1 MEGKTGEGMKL
12 IRNGRGTRKCKI
24 CGEIFEVYV
33 FRKNYAHICRDCR
46 KKLEH
51 RKCLKMM
58 AGKEQRRKLVSHDI
72 KEVQKP
78 I

>member
-1 MEGKTGEGMKL
+1 MKF
-12 IRNGRGTRKCKI
+12 IKNGRGTRKCKT
-24 CGEIFEVYV
+24 CGKIFDVYMHGSQ
-33 FRKNYAHICRDCR
+33 YAHICMDCR
-46 KKLEH
+46 NKLNQW
-51 RKCLKMM
+51 RNMKML